1 MSLGDA
7 FIKII
12 DKQQEEDEDFPD
24 EIADFFK
31 GTIKTIFNQ
40 TENFKKM
47 DYDSIKK
54 ERDDLLHKNIELMT
68 ENIEL
73 KNRLEMLEKEFISYK
88 LKILD
93 LD

>member
-1 MSLGDA
+1 
-7 FIKII
+7 
-12 DKQQEEDEDFPD
+12 
-24 EIADFFK
+24 
-31 GTIKTIFNQ
+31 
-40 TENFKKM
+40 M